1 MSAWVSVLQ
10 PPEPGLPCYFELLS
24 LIPVIS
30 NNKAQSRGTDL
41 VDCQG
46 TPACQPPQISE
57 TSVHRRRSGF
67 TTRCCQKLGKSTE
80 GLHTHTGW

>member
-1 MSAWVSVLQ
+1 MSARVSVSQ
-10 PPEPGLPCYFELLS
+10 PPEPGLPCYLELLS

-30 NNKAQSRGTDL
+30 NNKAQSRGTDR

-57 TSVHRRRSGF
+57 TSIDRRRSRF
-67 TTRCCQKLGKSTE
+67 MTHCCQELGKSIE
-80 GLHTHTGW
+80 GIHSHTDW